1 VNDDGEEAREKKCE
15 WKKRR
20 MQGGIGKKRERDKRK
35 SKGRKKEG

>member
-1 VNDDGEEAREKKCE
+1 MTVKKRGEKKCE

-20 MQGGIGKKRERDKRK
+20 MQGVIGKKGERDKRK